1 VSSDQDPEDDYQTVI
16 GRKAVPDPDGA
27 PPPPAAD
34 EAAAAPAPGAD
45 AAAPPPADP
54 GQPPGAAPAGHHY
67 TPEGTLAEGLP
78 AIPDPAEAPAE
89 EQAFDGYVTYN
100 LPAAEQG
107 GPVPAAAAAPEQQGY
122 YEAPPPMPAPP
133 PPMLETPSLPTYKD
147 DDDEQRDRRTPP
159 RGLIVLVVLV
169 LLLAAGVAGVFF
181 LTRDD
186 EKPKTVASATGD
198 EVAVEEPA
206 ESEPE
211 PEPSASE
218 PPASSAEEQPASTE
232 EEPQQQPAG
241 GVRPWARQVIG
252 IVRRSAPGRQA
263 SIRAAGAFARCDFS
277 DAAFA
282 DAQQA
287 ISIRRAMLTALA
299 KVKPPS
305 PATRRAQTLLVQ
317 SVRRSIAANRARVA
331 AARAES
337 AASPT
342 GSCTSGQ
349 PNASDRAAS
358 QAKARFV
365 AAFTPLARGAGVQ
378 PVKAADL

>member
-1 VSSDQDPEDDYQTVI
+1 
-16 GRKAVPDPDGA
+16 
-27 PPPPAAD
+27 
-34 EAAAAPAPGAD
+34 
-45 AAAPPPADP
+45 
-54 GQPPGAAPAGHHY
+54 
-67 TPEGTLAEGLP
+67 
-78 AIPDPAEAPAE
+78 
-89 EQAFDGYVTYN
+89 
-100 LPAAEQG
+100 
-107 GPVPAAAAAPEQQGY
+107 
-122 YEAPPPMPAPP
+122 M
-133 PPMLETPSLPTYKD
+133 
-147 DDDEQRDRRTPP
+147 
-159 RGLIVLVVLV
+159 LVVLV
-169 LLLAAGVAGVFF
+169 LLLAAGVAGVYF

-186 EKPKTVASATGD
+186 EKAPTVASATGD
-198 EVAVEEPA
+198 EVAVEAPT

-218 PPASSAEEQPASTE
+218 PPASSAEEPPPTTA

-252 IVRRSAPGRQA
+252 IVRRSAPGRKA
-263 SIRAAGAFARCDFS
+263 SIRAAQAFAGCDFS

-282 DAQQA
+282 DAQKA

-317 SVRRSIAANRARVA
+317 SVRRSIAANTARVA
-331 AARAES
+331 AARAE
-337 AASPT
+337 AATSPS